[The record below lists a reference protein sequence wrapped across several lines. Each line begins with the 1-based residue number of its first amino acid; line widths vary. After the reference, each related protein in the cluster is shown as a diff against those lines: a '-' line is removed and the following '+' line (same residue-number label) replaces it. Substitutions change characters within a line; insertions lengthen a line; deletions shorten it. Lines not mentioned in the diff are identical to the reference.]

1 MISAMQLQQSIS
13 QNVQAALLEDCGTG
27 DVTAALIPAA
37 QLGAATIYLRED
49 AVICGQA
56 WFNASFLACDAS
68 CEIEWLVQEGDFVAA
83 NQVVCE
89 VRGQAAALL
98 TAERTALNFLQTLS
112 AVASQTRQFVQAIAG
127 TSAKIYDTRKTIP
140 SLRLAQKY
148 AVSVGGGENQRLA
161 LYDGILIKENHIHAA
176 GSVTAALH
184 AAQAI
189 YADSQATSLQ
199 IEVETIEQLAEA
211 IAAGA
216 TLVLLDNM
224 DLAQMRLAVHM
235 AGDKVQCEASGG
247 VDLNSVRAI
256 AETGVQRISIG
267 SLTKNIQA
275 IDFSMRFKAEA

>member
-1 MISAMQLQQSIS
+1 MISTIQLQQAIS

-37 QLGAATIYLRED
+37 QLGAATIYLREA

-56 WFNASFLACDAS
+56 WFNASFLACDPH
-68 CEIEWLVQEGDFVAA
+68 CQIDWLVQEGDFVSA
-83 NQVVCE
+83 NQIVCE

-112 AVASQTRQFVQAIAG
+112 AVASQTRQFVQAVAG
-127 TSAKIYDTRKTIP
+127 TNAKIYDTRKTIP

-161 LYDGILIKENHIHAA
+161 LYDGILIKENHIYAA
-176 GSVTAALH
+176 GSVTAALQ

-189 YADSQATSLQ
+189 YAQSTASSLQ
-199 IEVETIEQLAEA
+199 IEVETLAQLAEA
-211 IAAGA
+211 IQAGA

-224 DLAQMRLAVHM
+224 DLTQMRAAVQLA
-235 AGDKVQCEASGG
+235 GEQVQCEASGG
-247 VDLNSVRAI
+247 VDLKTVRAI

-275 IDFSMRFKAEA
+275 IDFSMRFKAD

>member
-1 MISAMQLQQSIS
+1 MISTIQLQQAIS

-37 QLGAATIYLRED
+37 QLGAATIYLREA

-56 WFNASFLACDAS
+56 WFNASFLACDPH
-68 CEIEWLVQEGDFVAA
+68 CQIDWLVQEGDFVSA
-83 NQVVCE
+83 NQIVCE

-127 TSAKIYDTRKTIP
+127 TNAKIYDTRKTIP

-161 LYDGILIKENHIHAA
+161 LYDGILIKENHIYAA
-176 GSVTAALH
+176 GSVTAALQ

-189 YADSQATSLQ
+189 YAQSTASSLQ
-199 IEVETIEQLAEA
+199 IEVETLAQLAEA
-211 IAAGA
+211 IQAGA

-224 DLAQMRLAVHM
+224 DLTQMRAAVQLAGEQ
-235 AGDKVQCEASGG
+235 AQCEASGG
-247 VDLNSVRAI
+247 VDLKTVRAI

-275 IDFSMRFKAEA
+275 IDFSMRFKAD